1 MRFNWNNV
9 KPACCAKWLV
19 LPTVYSDAL
28 SYGEQLDK
36 FCYQLNQLIQNNNIL
51 PDFIT
56 DMIREYIDGG
66 AIGEVVRDILA
77 GYILN
82 VKYPPEGITPAVGD
96 GTADDTEAIQG
107 CIDYAADNGGVVYFP
122 YGAYLTQSLTM
133 KDGVS
138 LFGFDRYNTR
148 LVLKGGVTSGL
159 ITGEAS
165 NFSVANLTLDG
176 NSGVQVNNVDLF
188 HVVGEDILLDNIIFK
203 NGYNLCVVE
212 GDGGHLQIS
221 NIVFDNA
228 VRKHFI
234 VSGECYAEMNNVI
247 FNTLSAVSGISVLDI
262 GTNGGYYQFTSNAI
276 CPVCLIVG
284 GNDNFFDCI
293 INNATQNVQDNGNKN
308 NITIRGTSDKKFYS
322 ADYEKTVGG
331 GYYKH
336 IEGVYNK
343 AIDNNANESVD
354 GNLSKIVTGVTNE
367 TYQGNRTIS
376 GVNQTETFSGK
387 KNVNAQDLNLNITNP
402 IQYKTPTDFNRYF
415 DTIPF
420 KDETGQY
427 DVLVKTDDTGLLNTN
442 GFSVSNFGAVGDSIT
457 DDTNAIQYAI
467 NYCNQNGL
475 PLIFESG
482 KTYLMRYADIEVNC
496 DINFNGATIKISEN
510 NPSANRAIFNV
521 KPESTEN
528 ISGNETMLNNYGVSN
543 SNLNN
548 KVFEIVSPN
557 LLGTRGTGESIY
569 YTQLMVTDKQG
580 KFVNTKYHADVTAGN
595 YQANNVHEI
604 SKKITLKN
612 VVVDYGENANFIGR
626 LFEVSRSN
634 VEINGVVIKGSLLST
649 ASGYNTCVIML
660 SQCAFISIKNIYGAN
675 PVIADATGYIIG
687 IFNCSNV
694 DVSECNM
701 CNNSLKTWG
710 SIGAS
715 FITNISYENVL
726 VNRVDFHYAS
736 FGYYTVKDCV
746 AQYAR
751 VTLAYGTVKFSGV
764 EFFNYTGNYSLVDV
778 RQDYPAM
785 LGGSLIFENCTFYQ
799 PTSGDCIRLSTKT
812 ISFSNENFN
821 LEPLNIFIKNC
832 KWSKESNVRHLL
844 SVNIPETNM
853 NGCDVF
859 VDNITQ
865 EYFTGLSGMIYGEV
879 KINNCYMRCINVAGR
894 VFDGTADLVSI
905 VDSIL
910 GLNPVRNNANS
921 PIKVLNYSGCYINN
935 IDVPFNYETVMMF
948 GCRLGVGKACSFAD
962 NNVNAYVNGNT
973 IVSGSKTYQASWN
986 NVIK

>member
-1 MRFNWNNV
+1 MSFNWNNV

-36 FCYQLNQLIQNNNIL
+36 FCYQLNQLINNNNIL
-51 PDFIT
+51 PDFISE
-56 DMIREYIDGG
+56 MIKEYINSG

-77 GYILN
+77 NYILN
-82 VKYPPEGITPAVGD
+82 VKYPPEGITPAAGD
-96 GTADDTEAIQG
+96 GSADDTASIQG
-107 CIDYAADNGGVVYFP
+107 CIDYAAENGGVVYFP
-122 YGAYLTQSLTM
+122 YGSYLTQPLTM

-138 LFGFDRYNTR
+138 LFGFDRYSTKI
-148 LVLKGGVTSGL
+148 VLKGGATSGL
-159 ITGEAS
+159 ITGEAD
-165 NFSVANLTLDG
+165 NFSVVNLTLNG
-176 NSGVQVNNVDLF
+176 NSGVQVNEVDLF
-188 HVVGEDILLDNIIFK
+188 HVTGENILLSNLIFK
-203 NGYNLCVVE
+203 NGYNLCVIE
-212 GDGGHLQIS
+212 GTGGHLQIS

-234 VSGECYAEMNNVI
+234 VSGECYAEMNNTI
-247 FNTLSAVSGISVLDI
+247 FNTLSAVGGISVLDI
-262 GTNGGYYQFTSNAI
+262 GTNNGYYQFTSNAV
-276 CPVCLIVG
+276 CPVCLTVS

-293 INNATQNVQDNGNKN
+293 INNATQNMLDNGDRN

-322 ADYEKTVGG
+322 HDYEKTVGG
-331 GYYKH
+331 SYSKH
-336 IEGVYNK
+336 IEG
-343 AIDNNANESVD
+343 
-354 GNLSKIVTGVTNE
+354 NLNKIVTGTTSE
-367 TYQGNRTIS
+367 TYQGDRTIN
-376 GVNQTETFSGK
+376 GINQTETFSGN
-387 KNVNAQDLNLNITNP
+387 KNINAQDMNLNITNP
-402 IQYKTPTDFNRYF
+402 VQYKTPTQFNRYF

-427 DVLVKTDDTGLLNTN
+427 DVLVKTNETGRLNTN
-442 GFSVSNFGAVGDSIT
+442 GFSVSNFGAIGDGIT
-457 DDTNAIQYAI
+457 DDTNAIQYAVT
-467 NYCNQNGL
+467 YCNQNGL
-475 PLIFESG
+475 PLIFECG

-510 NPSANRAIFNV
+510 SPSSNRAIFNV

-543 SNLNN
+543 TNLNN

-557 LLGTRGTGESIY
+557 LLGTRGTGEDVY

-580 KFVNTKYHADVTAGN
+580 KFVNTKYNAAVTAGN

-612 VVVDYGENANFIGR
+612 VVVDYGENANFTGR

-649 ASGYNTCVIML
+649 ASEYATCVIMIN
-660 SQCAFISIKNIYGAN
+660 QCAFINIKNIYGAN
-675 PVIADATGYIIG
+675 PVVADASGYIIG

-694 DVSECNM
+694 DVSKCNM
-701 CNNSLKTWG
+701 CNNNQKTWG

-764 EFFNYTGNYSLVDV
+764 EFLNYTGNYSVVDV

-799 PTSGDCIRLSTKT
+799 PTSGDCIRLSTVA
-812 ISFSNENFN
+812 ISFNNENFN
-821 LEPLNIFIKNC
+821 LERLNIFIKNC
-832 KWSKESNVRHLL
+832 TWSEDSKVRHLL
-844 SVNIPETNM
+844 SINIPETNM
-853 NGCDVF
+853 VGCDVF
-859 VDNITQ
+859 VDNLTQ
-865 EYFTGLSGMIYGEV
+865 EYTESLSGMIYGQI
-879 KINNCYMRCINVAGR
+879 KINNCYMRCINVNGR

-910 GLNPVRNNANS
+910 GANPVRNNANS
-921 PIKVLNYSGCYINN
+921 PIKVINYSGCYINN
-935 IDVPFNYETVMMF
+935 IDVPFNYETVMMY
-948 GCRLGVGKACSFAD
+948 GCRFGVDKACTFAE

-973 IVSGSKTYQASWN
+973 IVSGSKSNQASWN